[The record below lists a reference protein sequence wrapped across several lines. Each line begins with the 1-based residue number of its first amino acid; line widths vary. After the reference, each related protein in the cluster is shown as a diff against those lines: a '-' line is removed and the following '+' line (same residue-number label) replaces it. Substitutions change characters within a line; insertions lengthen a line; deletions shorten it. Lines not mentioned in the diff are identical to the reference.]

1 MDSFYFPTQEDENM
15 ETSSYTESY
24 DDDLDSSL
32 DDFLNDNNSYN
43 ESYDESYNESSDL
56 DDLLSDYM
64 QEGSGEIPER
74 PSARPYDE
82 KSIPSA
88 RSSEI
93 DQSVYNKQIENLKR
107 SFKESVDII
116 ESMKAMY

>member
-1 MDSFYFPTQEDENM
+1 MDGFYFPTQEDDREM
-15 ETSSYTESY
+15 SSFTESY
-24 DDDLDSSL
+24 DDDNFDSSL
-32 DDFLNDNNSYN
+32 DDLLSDDSNSYN
-43 ESYDESYNESSDL
+43 ESSEL

-74 PSARPYDE
+74 PSAKPYDE
-82 KSIPSA
+82 KSIPTA